1 MKRKIFSCENCN
13 LSAESDFDAAIFL
26 RPFLMQLLKRFDDAL
41 LLAETA
47 KASGG
52 LLKTIGG
59 RRRLFGL
66 FCTVQY
72 NLDLVK

>member
-1 MKRKIFSCENCN
+1 M
-13 LSAESDFDAAIFL
+13 SAESDFDAAIFL

-59 RRRLFGL
+59 KEKTFWPFLHS
-66 FCTVQY
+66 TV
-72 NLDLVK
+72 